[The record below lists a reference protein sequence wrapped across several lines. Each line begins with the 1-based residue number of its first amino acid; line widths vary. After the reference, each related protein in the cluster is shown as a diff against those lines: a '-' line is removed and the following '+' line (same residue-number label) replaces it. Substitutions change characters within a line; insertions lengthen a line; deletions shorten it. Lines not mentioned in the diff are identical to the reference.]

1 MIIEQTEVKKNLIET
16 WGEGGRQRDRL
27 SNDRR
32 RKTGQRLHS
41 YTVICQPACVC
52 ARVRACVCVSAL
64 PAEQLMD
71 LLLDCSHRLVPAV
84 MAALN

>member
-1 MIIEQTEVKKNLIET
+1 MIEEENRAET
-16 WGEGGRQRDRL
+16 AFIQYL
-27 SNDRR
+27 S
-32 RKTGQRLHS
+32 L
-41 YTVICQPACVC
+41 C
-52 ARVRACVCVSAL
+52 ACVCVCVCVL

>member
-1 MIIEQTEVKKNLIET
+1 M
-16 WGEGGRQRDRL
+16 
-27 SNDRR
+27 SNDR

-41 YTVICQPACVC
+41 YSLCH
-52 ARVRACVCVSAL
+52 CVCVCVL
-64 PAEQLMD
+64 PEEQLMD